1 MKKFFCVVLCGL
13 MLTACC
19 ACGNNG
25 SDTGGNNGTTA
36 PQNNKPSDGDVEI
49 TLDNVMAHDVTPE
62 EDFEIVPYYDEFA
75 VSEYKGNDA
84 IVVIPETIDGKKI
97 TGVYGYAF
105 ANDDSPSVRAV
116 KLADSIERIGEAA
129 FFNNET
135 IEIVVCGKG
144 LKTIETNA
152 FGVCPSLKELILND
166 GLESIGEYG
175 ISPQS
180 SSLSELTVP
189 DTVKNIEYAGL
200 EWIKVVK
207 GKAGSAVEEYVKS
220 NPDLRIYFEAIE

>member
-36 PQNNKPSDGDVEI
+36 SQNNKPSDGDVEI

-84 IVVIPETIDGKKI
+84 IVVIPETIDGKK
-97 TGVYGYAF
+97 
-105 ANDDSPSVRAV
+105 
-116 KLADSIERIGEAA
+116 
-129 FFNNET
+129 
-135 IEIVVCGKG
+135 
-144 LKTIETNA
+144 
-152 FGVCPSLKELILND
+152 
-166 GLESIGEYG
+166 
-175 ISPQS
+175 
-180 SSLSELTVP
+180 
-189 DTVKNIEYAGL
+189 
-200 EWIKVVK
+200 
-207 GKAGSAVEEYVKS
+207 
-220 NPDLRIYFEAIE
+220 